1 MSGKVNVLQ
10 VLKILV
16 DNENISV
23 IVDGKVFIVNK
34 LEVVWLIILF
44 ILVFIREGKKSEIG
58 FIFYIMFGVF
68 RVFIFI
74 VGFIVLV
81 VRCCWDWCE
90 SSFFYFSD
98 VYYEFR

>member
-1 MSGKVNVLQ
+1 M
-10 VLKILV
+10 KILV

-23 IVDGKVFIVNK
+23 IVDGKVFIVSK

-44 ILVFIREGKKSEIG
+44 ILVFIIEGKKSEIV

-90 SSFFYFSD
+90 GSFFFFSD
-98 VYYEFR
+98 VYYELR